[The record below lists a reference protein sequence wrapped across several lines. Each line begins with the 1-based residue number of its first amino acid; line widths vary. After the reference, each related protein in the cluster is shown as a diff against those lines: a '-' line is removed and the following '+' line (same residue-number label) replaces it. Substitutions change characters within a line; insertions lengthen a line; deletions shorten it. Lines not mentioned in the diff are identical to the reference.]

1 MTKEMRETNC
11 IRKNG
16 IRKNGVRKNTE
27 LVYIIM
33 LTMVLAASLL
43 LCGCGAKSDNGKSG
57 GKLQGI
63 KDSMENIKDENTNN
77 PGNVEPEVGQ
87 EAAPEVVSEVEGD
100 NDENVDSAD
109 LTFEN
114 LICGTYVCDPD
125 SEDERRVF
133 DILSIDGCLYMEYVG
148 MYEYS
153 AAAMTLLDEE
163 PLIEDGNYYFMVRMY
178 PYSTFAFAGEF
189 QGGSGVVC
197 CIKKNSNGNL
207 EISKGAGIHNRDG
220 YTLNPADAGTYAH
233 PVLSAATPNTQY
245 PGIIGS
251 YRCNSVVDGITYEH
265 YYEFHED
272 GTLDYVD
279 KAQGYVPSV
288 NRAIYH
294 FEEEDGKINLVI
306 DAEIVGN
313 GDMPNETIYV
323 EYDDSTDSIVGIDW
337 NKTSPR
343 THGSAV
349 MAGPCERAEEVEE
362 MWAEYMGDSYFSFD
376 FTPEMVDAISKK
388 AAEYAGTDGA
398 YFVSIQESDNGGM
411 AWICCY
417 DQATEETKNY
427 INYEFG
433 TGNYQDVFG
442 GSY

>member
-1 MTKEMRETNC
+1 MRATKATKATKAM
-11 IRKNG
+11 KN
-16 IRKNGVRKNTE
+16 IKKNSIGNNSIGNNNRM
-27 LVYIIM
+27 VYIIL
-33 LTMVLAASLL
+33 LTMALAASFLL
-43 LCGCGAKSDNGKSG
+43 SGCGAKSDNGKSG

-63 KDSMENIKDENTNN
+63 KDSMENIKDENTND
-77 PGNVEPEVGQ
+77 PGNEEPEV
-87 EAAPEVVSEVEGD
+87 APGVED
-100 NDENVDSAD
+100 
-109 LTFEN
+109 FEN

-125 SEDERRVF
+125 SEEERRVF

-163 PLIEDGNYYFMVRMY
+163 PLVEDGNYYFMVRMY

-220 YTLNPADAGTYAH
+220 YTLVPAEAGTYAH

-279 KAQGYVPSV
+279 KAKGYVPSV

-294 FEEEDGKINLVI
+294 FEDEDGKINLVI

-337 NKTSPR
+337 NKTSPC
-343 THGSAV
+343 THGTAV
-349 MAGPCERAEEVEE
+349 PAGPCERAEEVEE
-362 MWAEYMGDSYFSFD
+362 MWAEYMGDSYFSYD
-376 FTPEMVDAISKK
+376 FSPEMIDAISKK
-388 AAEYAGTDGA
+388 AAGYAGTDGA